1 MLCDCFVTGREKNRK
16 TFGEKSRKEKN
27 CKEEEMKQIQ
37 LQSNAKINLSLDIL
51 GREEA
56 EGPFQGYHF
65 VQTIMHEVT
74 PQNTHGFQPDGLTIA
89 VEKSKKTEI
98 TIVCDDPNVPTD
110 ETNTAYQAAEKILTK
125 ANPVKVTI
133 TIKKNIPVAQGLGGG
148 SSNAAETLK
157 GLNQLL
163 GLGLKTSE
171 LQLLAAEV
179 GMDVPFFINGGVA
192 LAEHYGEQITQLPPV
207 NGLAFTLFTTD
218 GYQPEKTIQA
228 YKNLDLSKCGKN
240 TAQTEELFH
249 AIKTNDHFSIHA
261 TLHNDFA
268 TMLKNPLPEN
278 HHLTGAGPAHFLVV

>member
-1 MLCDCFVTGREKNRK
+1 
-16 TFGEKSRKEKN
+16 
-27 CKEEEMKQIQ
+27 MKQIK

-56 EGPFQGYHF
+56 EGPFKGYHF

-74 PQNTHGFQPDGLTIA
+74 PQNTHGFRPDEVSLVA
-89 VEKSKKTEI
+89 EKSKKTEI
-98 TIVCDDPNVPTD
+98 VIICDDPNVPTD
-110 ETNTAYQAAEKILTK
+110 KTNTTYQAAEKILAKSKTTT
-125 ANPVKVTI
+125 KVTI

-163 GLGLKTSE
+163 GLSLKTSE

-218 GYQPEKTIQA
+218 NYQPEKTLKA
-228 YKNLDLSKCGKN
+228 YKDLDLSKCGKN
-240 TAQTEELFH
+240 TAQTEALHH
-249 AIKTNDHFSIHA
+249 AIKTNDCLSIHK

-268 TMLKNPLPEN
+268 TMLKKPLPEN